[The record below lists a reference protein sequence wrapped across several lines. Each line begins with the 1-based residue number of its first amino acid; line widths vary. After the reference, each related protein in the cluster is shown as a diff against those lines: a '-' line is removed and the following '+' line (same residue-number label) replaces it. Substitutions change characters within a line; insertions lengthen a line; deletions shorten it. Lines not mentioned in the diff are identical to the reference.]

1 ARLHDPLEMFVDR
14 DRKGFLRDVLSDD
27 VLVEGS
33 ANFSRLGDPN
43 SRRLPSGVFVQFLVE
58 DAFAGIDATVANI
71 DPWTGGQLAHLG
83 VALPAARERW
93 EAPSPSHT
101 RVTYSAASYRGR
113 YGVSVP
119 D

>member
-1 ARLHDPLEMFVDR
+1 MVVDR

-43 SRRLPSGVFVQFLVE
+43 SRRLPPGVFVQLLIE
-58 DAFAGIDATVANI
+58 DAFADIDATVANI
-71 DPWTGGQLAHLG
+71 DPGTG
-83 VALPAARERW
+83 
-93 EAPSPSHT
+93 
-101 RVTYSAASYRGR
+101 
-113 YGVSVP
+113 